1 MSEQAERT
9 ELTEDEKEQIRRGLR
24 RLLLRLAVLAGG
36 IALIALL
43 ARYTNQHEWAVG
55 WLRRYE
61 TRDPWTFCWRIALE
75 ANLAALALGIVT
87 ILLLYMF
94 RYMFRKEK
102 LKSSDK
108 KSEKRGLE
116 KKIIQPAVRTLAHQ
130 AAPIYLFSL
139 AGAGVGTQVAAAA
152 FLHMLVRTKRGDW
165 AFAPMHFISGVYY
178 SFAFAFW
185 FQSSFW
191 TAFWVTAV
199 SRALLPVAVHF
210 MKPIGRFAAYM
221 LKKWAWI
228 LAAGCI
234 GLVGVMEG
242 SDSFAWLFD
251 WVLGRYQKHGPW
263 AFCWRISL
271 EGKVASIAFLIV
283 VSVAAWAFNADW
295 TRNKKRPK
303 ITRADLL
310 LRAPLLETLLFQ
322 TVPIGILNALD
333 ASFGTQA
340 VVSAFLFAA
349 AHFTNSTMSGV
360 AAGIPGGFYL
370 AFTYAFW
377 LQDSFVS
384 AFWITALSH
393 SLQNLPGALLIGVKT
408 IAVPRRVEFLN
419 RRRYDAGI
427 DDNGMKRRRRCR
439 KSRCA

>member
-1 MSEQAERT
+1 MNEQNEQT
-9 ELTEDEKEQIRRGLR
+9 ELTEDEKERIRRGLR
-24 RLLLRLAVLAGG
+24 RLLLRLAVFAGG

-61 TRDPWTFCWRIALE
+61 TRDPWTFCWRLALE
-75 ANLAALALGIVT
+75 ANLVFLALGIVT

-116 KKIIQPAVRTLAHQ
+116 KKIVQPAVRTLAHQ

-152 FLHMLVRTKRGDW
+152 FLHMFARTKRGDW
-165 AFAPMHFISGVYY
+165 AFAPAYFISGVYY

-191 TAFWVTAV
+191 TAFWVTVV
-199 SRALLPVAVHF
+199 SRALLPVGVHF
-210 MKPIGRFAAYM
+210 MKPIGRVAAYI
-221 LKKWAWI
+221 LKKWQWI

-251 WVLGRYQKHGPW
+251 WVLGRYEKHDPW

-271 EGKVASIAFLIV
+271 EGLVASTAFLIA

-295 TRNKKRPK
+295 TRNKKSPK
-303 ITRADLL
+303 ITRTDAL
-310 LRAPLLETLLFQ
+310 LRAPLFETLLFQ
-322 TVPIGILNALD
+322 AVPIGILNALD

-393 SLQNLPGALLIGVKT
+393 SLQNLLPALLIGGKT
-408 IAVPRRVEFLN
+408 IAVPWRVEFLN

-427 DDNGMKRRRRCR
+427 DENGMKRRRRCR